1 MRNAAPKLATPRTWY
16 PTLLC
21 AGAKE
26 SEVAGR
32 GKQGGRGGVRSGGR
46 GQIYQSSLD
55 YWDQGARDVCDYIL
69 LLFLSFLFCSFSRP
83 SPALGSFLVK
93 GSFSLS
99 LLLVLVSVKHLR
111 TIMIITGTSLKK
123 QNSLPEVKTLNYHLC

>member
-1 MRNAAPKLATPRTWY
+1 M
-16 PTLLC
+16 
-21 AGAKE
+21 
-26 SEVAGR
+26 AGR
-32 GKQGGRGGVRSGGR
+32 EKQGGRGGVRSGGR

-55 YWDQGARDVCDYIL
+55 YWDRGARDVCGYIL
-69 LLFLSFLFCSFSRP
+69 LLFLSFLLLHLLFSSSSSSFSQP
-83 SPALGSFLVK
+83 GPALGSFLVK

-123 QNSLPEVKTLNYHLC
+123 LNSLPEVKTLNYHLC